1 MGIAL
6 LIVCLGYLILA
17 AIIFFITKKLVK
29 SKKIVVLVA
38 LVLILYP
45 FRRVIFYQTLF
56 YFYDRTPLQEIY
68 QTVESPESVY
78 WEDNVWPGFDAYG
91 RHWMVKNYLDGVY
104 LKVLALNGDD
114 GKIYLYRA
122 TAKDFVKS
130 NKMRPAVQEAKELHD
145 QAFADAGNRL
155 TKEVAAYRRLYLDI
169 LTEFRNLR
177 KKETVPIFKQPEIYS
192 SSQKLPPLNYR
203 VEFNLLPKSLVINN
217 DFDMLHADRISIIDA
232 KSNQEIAYSQ
242 RYMAHAGF
250 MSKFSGE
257 QPKFDFKLGDIQ
269 PYKFDDRVLFE
280 YTGLKGS
287 FESVRAGLRRSS
299 YNLSRLAWERQFKKQ
314 GGINNAN

>member
-29 SKKIVVLVA
+29 SKIIVVLVA

-56 YFYDRTPLQEIY
+56 YFYDRTPLQEIH
-68 QTVESPESVY
+68 QTVESPGSVY
-78 WEDNVWPGFDAYG
+78 WEDNVWPGFDEYG
-91 RHWMVKNYLDGVY
+91 RNWMVKNYLDGVH

-122 TAKDFVKS
+122 TAEDFVES
-130 NKMRPAVQEAKELHD
+130 NKMRPAVQKAKEQYD

-155 TKEVAAYRRLYLDI
+155 TKEVVTYQLPYLDM
-169 LTEFRNLR
+169 LTKFQKQR
-177 KKETVPIFKQPEIYS
+177 KEETVPIFKQPEIYS
-192 SSQKLPPLNYR
+192 SRQGLPPMHFR
-203 VEFNLLPKSLVINN
+203 VDFNLLPKTLVINN
-217 DFDMLHADRISIIDA
+217 DYDMLHADRISIFDA

-242 RYMAHAGF
+242 RYMAHAGYL
-250 MSKFSGE
+250 SKFSGE
-257 QPKFDFKLGDIQ
+257 QPAYDFKLGDIQ
-269 PYKFDDRVLFE
+269 VYELDDKVLFE
-280 YTGLKGS
+280 YAR
-287 FESVRAGLRRSS
+287 VRDKLEVTKNKLDRDF
-299 YNLSRLAWERQFKKQ
+299 YQLLQ
-314 GGINNAN
+314 